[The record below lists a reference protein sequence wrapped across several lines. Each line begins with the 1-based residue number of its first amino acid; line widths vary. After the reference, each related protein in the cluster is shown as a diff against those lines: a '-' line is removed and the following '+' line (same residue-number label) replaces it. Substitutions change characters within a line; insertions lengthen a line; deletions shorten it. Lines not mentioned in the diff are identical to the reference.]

1 MTAKEKY
8 MLFYLTLIFCCQLVG
23 ELFIATTGLPVPGP
37 VIGMAIMFLGLLA
50 RGSVPEDLGSV
61 ADALISNLSLLFV
74 PAGVGV
80 MLHAGLIAAELVPIT
95 VALVLSTILT
105 IAATGVCMSW
115 MGSRAGASGKTVDG
129 GGD

>member
-1 MTAKEKY
+1 

-37 VIGMAIMFLGLLA
+37 VVGMAILFLGLLV
-50 RGSVPEDLGSV
+50 RGSVPEDLGKV
-61 ADALISNLSLLFV
+61 ADTLISNLSLLFV

-105 IAATGVCMSW
+105 IAATGICMSW
-115 MGSRAGASGKTVDG
+115 LGARARASRKTVDG